1 MRRNVAWRYWNGQ
14 PRSQGFSLSPEDKV
28 KIAARGPLW
37 LVLQS
42 PSVKGVSL
50 RSNLSIWGGREKPPW
65 RTSRVRPSLAR
76 SLAVRPSLAING
88 ELASNSIG
96 TSLQH
101 HWNFVVFVPRNL
113 PSFACSILSITV
125 LSFRPRGLSIKK
137 HITFD
142 SKNIKKCQ
150 KHISTPVV
158 SNSINLNNFFLVLL
172 IKYN

>member
-1 MRRNVAWRYWNGQ
+1 MGRNVAWRYWNGQ

-28 KIAARGPLW
+28 KIAAREPLW

-50 RSNLSIWGGREKPPW
+50 RSNLSIWGGGGGGVARCHLHVPRGFAPH
-65 RTSRVRPSLAR
+65 SRFLSRCALLSI
-76 SLAVRPSLAING
+76 LAING

-96 TSLQH
+96 TSLQYH
-101 HWNFVVFVPRNL
+101 RNFVVFVPRIL

-137 HITFD
+137 THYIWL
-142 SKNIKKCQ
+142 Q
-150 KHISTPVV
+150 KYKEMPKTYFNASRQ
-158 SNSINLNNFFLVLL
+158 
-172 IKYN
+172 

>member
-42 PSVKGVSL
+42 SSVKGVSV
-50 RSNLSIWGGREKPPW
+50 RSNLSIWGGRETPPS
-65 RTSRVRPSLAR
+65 RTSRVCPSLAR

-137 HITFD
+137 NTLH
-142 SKNIKKCQ
+142 
-150 KHISTPVV
+150 
-158 SNSINLNNFFLVLL
+158 L
-172 IKYN
+172 IAKI